1 MSLHDDNL
9 PKNPQKI
16 PDKIT
21 LKGNTG
27 LNKATTDL
35 IEEAIAQG
43 VNSDTQIF
51 SQFEKLLAQHQADT
65 IANHEENTRKS
76 GHKR

>member
-1 MSLHDDNL
+1 MSLDNDQI
-9 PKNPQKI
+9 PKNPEHI

-21 LKGNTG
+21 LKGDTG

-35 IEEAIAQG
+35 IKEALANG

-51 SQFEKLLAQHQADT
+51 MQFEKLLANHKAEM
-65 IANHEENTRKS
+65 IASHDENKRKGS
-76 GHKR
+76 HKR